1 MKVLVTGG
9 SGQLGYHL
17 QKQFPK
23 GFTVIAPGRNELD
36 LSSGDSV
43 QAYLEAQNVDAII
56 NAGAYT
62 GVDAAEADAEV
73 AERVNTIAPK
83 LMAEYCQSQDIPLI
97 QISTDFVFDGTQG
110 RPYAV
115 NDCTNALGVYGQTK
129 LAAEQHVLGAP
140 KGYVLR
146 TAWVYSEHGANFI
159 KTMLRLAGQ
168 RSQLGVVADQVGSPT
183 YAANLAAATWALL
196 QEEPSQRLFHYSDAG
211 ICSWYDFALAA
222 FELGAVKGLIDKVP
236 EVSPLTTNQYPT
248 PAARPSYSVLD
259 KSLTYEVLDVAPIH
273 WRSSLT
279 EMLDKFKEGSVASE

>member
-9 SGQLGYHL
+9 TGQLGYHL
-17 QKQFPK
+17 QKQYPE
-23 GFTVIAPGRNELD
+23 GITVIAPGRDELD
-36 LSSGDSV
+36 LSSSARI
-43 QAYLEAQNVDAII
+43 QSYLNAQDIGAII

-62 GVDAAEADAEV
+62 GVDAAETDTEV

-83 LMAEYCQSQDIPLI
+83 IMAEHCRSKNIPLI

-115 NDCTNALGVYGQTK
+115 DGRTNALGVYGQTK
-129 LAAEQHVLGAP
+129 LAAEQHVLDAP

-183 YAANLAAATWALL
+183 YAANLASAAWALL
-196 QEEPSQRLFHYSDAG
+196 QKEPSQRLFHYSDAG
-211 ICSWYDFALAA
+211 ICSWYDFALAT
-222 FELGAVKGLIDKVP
+222 FELGVVKGLIDKAP
-236 EVSPLTTNQYPT
+236 EVSPLTTEQYPT

-259 KSLTYEVLDVAPIH
+259 KTLSYDVLGVMPVH
-273 WRSSLT
+273 WRAGLD
-279 EMLDKFKEGSVASE
+279 EMLDKLKESSGVNE

>member
-17 QKQFPK
+17 QKQYPK
-23 GFTVIAPGRNELD
+23 GFNVIAPGRDELD
-36 LSSGDSV
+36 LSSADSI
-43 QAYLEAQNVDAII
+43 QKYLNAQGVDAII

-62 GVDAAEADAEV
+62 GVDAAEKDAEV

-83 LMAEYCQSQDIPLI
+83 IMAEYCRDKNIPLI

-115 NDCTNALGVYGQTK
+115 DDQTNALGVYGQTK
-129 LAAEQHVLGAP
+129 LAAEQHVLSVP

-183 YAANLAAATWALL
+183 YAANLASAAWALL
-196 QEEPSQRLFHYSDAG
+196 QKEPSQRLFHYSDAG

-222 FELGAVKGLIDKVP
+222 FELGAKKGLIEKAP
-236 EVSPLTTNQYPT
+236 EVAPLTTEQYPT
-248 PAARPSYSVLD
+248 PAVRPSYSVLD
-259 KSLTYEVLDVAPIH
+259 KTLSYDALGVAPIH
-273 WRSSLT
+273 WRSSLE
-279 EMLDKFKEGSVASE
+279 EMLDKLKEDSGVNE